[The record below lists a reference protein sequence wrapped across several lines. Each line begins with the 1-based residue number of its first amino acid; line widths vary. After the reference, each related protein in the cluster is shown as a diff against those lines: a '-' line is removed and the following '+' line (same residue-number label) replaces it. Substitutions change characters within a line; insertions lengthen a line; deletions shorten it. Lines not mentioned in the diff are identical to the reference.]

1 MVLLLQA
8 TITIAKRATI
18 PSFFIGIF
26 SKMKLATK
34 IQNNYE

>member
-8 TITIAKRATI
+8 TIAIAKRATI
-18 PSFFIGIF
+18 PSFFIGVF

-34 IQNNYE
+34 IRNNYE

>member
-1 MVLLLQA
+1 MLLLQA
-8 TITIAKRATI
+8 TTAIAKRGTI
-18 PSFFIGIF
+18 LSFFIGVF

>member
-1 MVLLLQA
+1 MLLLQA
-8 TITIAKRATI
+8 TIAIAKRATI
-18 PSFFIGIF
+18 LSFFLGVF

>member
-8 TITIAKRATI
+8 TIAIAKRVTI
-18 PSFFIGIF
+18 LSFFIGAF